1 MFAVLR
7 DVITEDKRR
16 LSFAMFRSYQ
26 ASKRKRRTGYFIIGG
41 LVNYFRFNGPLR
53 QYFSLCRA
61 VSQRERERERER
73 KRNDRREKTCLNNP
87 HRTYCK
93 YSRPLSYNYLNQQDA
108 SHWKLTQ
115 HHRTT
120 HYNQRESLAVL

>member
-61 VSQRERERERER
+61 VSQRERERER
-73 KRNDRREKTCLNNP
+73 KKEK
-87 HRTYCK
+87 
-93 YSRPLSYNYLNQQDA
+93 
-108 SHWKLTQ
+108 
-115 HHRTT
+115 
-120 HYNQRESLAVL
+120 